1 MELIQSHLAINQFQ
15 AIASLLSIVMA
26 VYSLK
31 QKRYDFFV
39 VLFIYGFKGIP
50 SLFPIISATSIAE
63 KFYCC
68 LDMASNAMMLIT
80 ITVLA
85 ANSSG
90 LTNGI
95 QINESKLFQSQFKK
109 NNILLTIK
117 NLLFYKITSLYLIFM
132 GLILVPAH
140 NLLPLPGI
148 LIGTSVL
155 SILVYCLIG
164 TIKLFT
170 DMYFILYFGE
180 LLLCGVLTTVY
191 ATYYQNIFL
200 FFLSLIF
207 FTYTYFIDRISLN
220 FTNQK
225 LKL

>member
-1 MELIQSHLAINQFQ
+1 MELIQNHLAINQFQ
-15 AIASLLSIVMA
+15 AIASLLSLVMA
-26 VYSLK
+26 IYCLK

-50 SLFPIISATSIAE
+50 SLFPIISATSTAE

-68 LDMASNAMMLIT
+68 LDMASNSMMLIT

-95 QINESKLFQSQFKK
+95 QVNDSKLFQSQFRR
-109 NNILLTIK
+109 NNLLITIR
-117 NLLFYKITSLYLIFM
+117 NLLFYKITSFYLIFM

-148 LIGTSVL
+148 LIGTSLL
-155 SILVYCLIG
+155 SLLAYCLLE
-164 TIKLFT
+164 TNKLFT

-180 LLLCGVLTTVY
+180 LLLCGVLMIIY
-191 ATYYQNIFL
+191 ATYNQNP
-200 FFLSLIF
+200 LIF
-207 FTYTYFIDRISLN
+207 WVSFMFFVYTYFIDKLSLN
-220 FTNQK
+220 FANRM
-225 LKL
+225 